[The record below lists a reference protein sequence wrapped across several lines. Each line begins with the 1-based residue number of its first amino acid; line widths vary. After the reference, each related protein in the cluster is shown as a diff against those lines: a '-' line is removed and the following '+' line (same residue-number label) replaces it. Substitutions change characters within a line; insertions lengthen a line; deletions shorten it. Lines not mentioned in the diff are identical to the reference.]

1 MNEFQ
6 IAKEVFL
13 SIVKWFLVVLL
24 LNNLIWA
31 ILFFGISFGS
41 DTSMS
46 VAQDGRENYQE
57 VNNG

>member
-13 SIVKWFLVVLL
+13 SLVKWFLVVLL

-31 ILFFGISFGS
+31 SVYIVG
-41 DTSMS
+41 TSSTEIQEMT
-46 VAQDGRENYQE
+46 QDGENNHQE
-57 VNNG
+57 LNNG

>member
-1 MNEFQ
+1 MKNPNV
-6 IAKEVFL
+6 AVEVFMSL
-13 SIVKWFLVVLL
+13 VKWFLIVLL
-24 LNNLIWA
+24 VNNLIWA

-46 VAQDGRENYQE
+46 VAQDGRDNYQE

>member
-1 MNEFQ
+1 MKRPNE
-6 IAKEVFL
+6 AVEVFMSL
-13 SIVKWFLVVLL
+13 VKWFLIVLL
-24 LNNLIWA
+24 VNNLIWA

-46 VAQDGRENYQE
+46 VAQDGTDNYQE